1 MRLPWWVLSL
11 LWVLVGC
18 GGTTRVIRLDTGRG
32 PARVHVPRAGG
43 AAGPMALDAGEVK
56 EAVGR
61 LARGIRLSP
70 HAQEAARRLFEV
82 EPRSGSYLVDVK
94 RRRITPLGPG
104 EHLTDEQTQADVEL
118 TRAYSRWCERTGR
131 PGDCLGLLKEHPV
144 IAEDA
149 RFALALALAKGAVLD
164 ELWEAVKDM
173 AHPEALMEAALWTA
187 ATYAL
192 LWTVPEPSTKGVA
205 AVLTAAL
212 ILYVGVDTFWGLI
225 QGFRVLM
232 FEADEALTF
241 DELRDAGERFGKVMG
256 RNAARAFVMLATAA
270 IGSTGATLGAKLPGL
285 PGAAQ
290 AAVGAEARLGVEFAV
305 VGQVETVAMAADG
318 FTVSL
323 APGAVAMS
331 SRGTST
337 AGAGSR
343 PFRAWKSFS
352 GFKKA
357 MGPAGDGKQWH
368 HIVEQTPGNAKQFG
382 PEALHNA
389 ENVIPL
395 DETLHR
401 RVSAFYSTKQPDL
414 IGTSSL
420 TVRQW
425 LSTQS
430 YQAQRDFGLLS
441 IENVRKGMWP

>member
-1 MRLPWWVLSL
+1 
-11 LWVLVGC
+11 
-18 GGTTRVIRLDTGRG
+18 
-32 PARVHVPRAGG
+32 
-43 AAGPMALDAGEVK
+43 MA
-56 EAVGR
+56 R

-70 HAQEAARRLFEV
+70 HAQDAARRLFEV

-94 RRRITPLGPG
+94 RHRITPLGPG
-104 EHLTDEQTQADVEL
+104 EHLTDGQTQADVEL
-118 TRAYSRWCERTGR
+118 TRAYLRWCERTGR
-131 PGDCLGLLKEHPV
+131 PGDCLGLLKENPV

-173 AHPEALMEAALWTA
+173 AHPEAMMEAALWTA

-225 QGFRVLM
+225 EGFRLLM
-232 FEADEALTF
+232 AEADEALTF

-290 AAVGAEARLGVEFAV
+290 VAVRAEAEAGVVYAAA
-305 VGQVETVAMAADG
+305 GQVESVALAADG
-318 FTVSL
+318 FTFSL

-331 SRGTST
+331 SRGGT
-337 AGAGSR
+337 ATGAGPSSV
-343 PFRAWKSFS
+343 RAWKSFS
-352 GFKKA
+352 GFKNA
-357 MGPAGDGKQWH
+357 MGPAGSGKQWH
-368 HIVEQTPGNAKQFG
+368 HIVEQTPGNVQRFG
-382 PEALHNA
+382 PEALHNT
-389 ENVIPL
+389 ENVVAI
-395 DETLHR
+395 DEQLHKL
-401 RVSAFYSTKQPDL
+401 VSAFYSSRQDVAGGR
-414 IGTSSL
+414 I
-420 TVRQW
+420 VRDW
-425 LSTQS
+425 LRMQS
-430 YQAQRDFGLLS
+430 YEQQRAFGLQTLRRFGA
-441 IENVRKGMWP
+441 IQ